1 MSRHMTMS
9 AARVAAAVMVAGLA
23 FSAVTVPAALSA
35 ATKPAATKPAATK
48 SAASKS
54 ATPAASA
61 ATTIPLAPKGQIE
74 VQAWPT
80 STESFL
86 VVSLTLP
93 TTAQLPA
100 RVRIPLPD
108 GATVTWAG
116 EIMGSDAA
124 SDIQRT
130 YDVVTTGGGRAIEFV
145 AQESRDLRY
154 EADLPAPAVSG
165 ARVMTTLKWVQ
176 TTDAL
181 SVDPAVKT
189 PAGATNVQ
197 IKPAPSGQPRTNSAG
212 EALYTLPQQGTAIGS
227 GFTLEVAFQ
236 EGAVG
241 STAPASTSP
250 SGTSP
255 LLYIVLGILLLV
267 VVVVVL
273 LALRSG
279 LGSGPTDEDEDGG

>member
-9 AARVAAAVMVAGLA
+9 SARVAVAVMVAGLA
-23 FSAVTVPAALSA
+23 FSAVTMPAALSA
-35 ATKPAATKPAATK
+35 ATKPAATK
-48 SAASKS
+48 SAAPKS
-54 ATPAASA
+54 ATPAASVA
-61 ATTIPLAPKGQIE
+61 ATIPLAPKGQIE

-80 STESFL
+80 STESFI

-116 EIMGSDAA
+116 EIMGGDAA

-130 YDVVTTGGGRAIEFV
+130 YNIVTTGGGRAIEFV
-145 AQESRDLRY
+145 AQESRDLQY

-197 IKPAPSGQPRTNSAG
+197 IEPAPSEQPRTNSAG

-227 GFTLEVAFQ
+227 SFTLEVAFQ
-236 EGAVG
+236 QGAVG

-255 LLYIVLGILLLV
+255 LLYIVLGVLLLV
-267 VVVVVL
+267 VVVVVF

-279 LGSGPTDEDEDGG
+279 LGSGPTDEAEDGR